1 MNAVPSAFAE
11 LVDDTLSDP
20 EAALGE
26 RWRALTVAAAVV
38 AHLAG
43 RAPGEAVPAAELAAR
58 LRSTDSAR
66 HACVARGIQ
75 DLVAV
80 MRTGISALLAIT
92 ASKSDPKP
100 AATALWSEYRAAQD
114 AVLSLLGPPQFSHGA
129 AYPS

>member
-26 RWRALTVAAAVV
+26 RWMALTGAAAVV
-38 AHLAG
+38 AYLAG
-43 RAPGEAVPAAELAAR
+43 RPPGEAVPAEELAAC

-66 HACVARGIQ
+66 HACIGRGIH

-80 MRTGISALLAIT
+80 METGISALLAIT
-92 ASKSDPKP
+92 AREGDPKP
-100 AATALWSEYRAAQD
+100 AATALWNEYRAAQD
-114 AVLSLLGPPQFSHGA
+114 AVMSLLGAVQLSHGTA
-129 AYPS
+129 RPA